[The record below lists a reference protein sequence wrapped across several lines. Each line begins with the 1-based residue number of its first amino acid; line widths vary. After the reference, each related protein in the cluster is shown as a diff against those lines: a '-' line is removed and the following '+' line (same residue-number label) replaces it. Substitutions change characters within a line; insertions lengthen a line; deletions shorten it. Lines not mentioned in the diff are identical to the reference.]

1 MTSATF
7 PDTAAELFMC
17 GLLLDIVRAEPGLHC
32 MAYIDALVV
41 AGRDGVGLL
50 STDDLREWQSLRTA
64 YPIALGADIKFAEM
78 WTLFQHLQAVSVH
91 HGRAWPGHRFDCV
104 RQLYPIIHSVSVGMI
119 HAMFVTLRRT
129 QDAARRAR
137 P

>member
-50 STDDLREWQSLRTA
+50 PPDNRQTWEALRA
-64 YPIALGADIKFAEM
+64 ACPIALGLDIKFSEM
-78 WTLFQHLQAVSVH
+78 WTLFGLHHAVSIH

-104 RQLYPIIHSVSVGMI
+104 RQLYPRIRSDSFGMI
-119 HAMFVTLRRT
+119 HKMFVTLRRT